1 MYRQTIE
8 DLIKQFNTNIKI
20 GLSNDQVEIIRK
32 NHGYNELE
40 EARPTPLWKKFI
52 KNFKDFMIFILI
64 AAAIIS
70 FVLGE
75 KTDAFIIIA
84 IVLINAIIST
94 YQEMKA
100 EESISALK
108 SLTAPKCVVLRD
120 GEKMEIDAKFLVPGD
135 VVFIEAGNFVP
146 ADGRLMES
154 SNLKMEESTLT
165 GESLPVEKNT
175 MQLDSENLQ
184 IGDQTNMVFTGT
196 VVTYGSGK
204 FIVTST
210 GMNTQLGKIAT
221 LISEEKESLTPLQI
235 KLDEIGKI
243 IGVIVLLISAI
254 IFIVGIVQ
262 GRDTFDMFFIAVSL
276 AVAAIPEG
284 LPAIVTIV
292 LALGVRRLSQKNA
305 VIRKLPAVETLG
317 SSSVICSDKTG
328 TLTQNKMTVMDFFTM
343 STPDKKTLIISSIL
357 CNDATI
363 TSENEIGDPTETALI
378 RYGLDNKYTQNNI
391 NDIYPRIDGLPFD
404 SDRKMMTTVHTDKTS
419 FVSFTKGAVDE
430 IITRCNY
437 VLIDG
442 IKVKFDK
449 EKKAQVLQKNRFF
462 AEKALRVL
470 GFASKDYEQQ
480 PTEITSETIEDD
492 MTFIGLLAMM
502 DPPREEAK
510 LSIKKCQ
517 TAGIKPV
524 MITGDHKITA
534 TVIARDLGIL
544 KNDDEVITGKE
555 LSEISDDDL
564 INNVQN
570 YSVYAR
576 VSPEH
581 KVKIVKA
588 WQSNNHVVAMTG
600 DGVNDAPALR
610 MADIGIAMGKVG
622 TDVSRSAASMV
633 LMDDNFSTIVV
644 AIEEGR
650 GIYSN
655 IKKSIRYLLSCNFG
669 EIFLLLLAMLMNLK
683 VPLLPIHILW
693 INLVTDSFPALALGI
708 EPKDKNILDESP
720 RKKGENIFSNGLIY
734 KIVFEGLLVGLIALG
749 IFVYGL
755 SINITIARTMTFL
768 TLAFSQ
774 LVHSINVRSDDSI
787 IFVKG
792 LFSNKYSLYA
802 ILTSVLLQ
810 VFIVSVPFTQNLF
823 KVTHLSFNQ
832 WIIVLLSSLIPLFV
846 IELIKIIKSLNSK

>member
-1 MYRQTIE
+1 
-8 DLIKQFNTNIKI
+8 
-20 GLSNDQVEIIRK
+20 
-32 NHGYNELE
+32 
-40 EARPTPLWKKFI
+40 
-52 KNFKDFMIFILI
+52 
-64 AAAIIS
+64 
-70 FVLGE
+70 
-75 KTDAFIIIA
+75 
-84 IVLINAIIST
+84 
-94 YQEMKA
+94 
-100 EESISALK
+100 
-108 SLTAPKCVVLRD
+108 
-120 GEKMEIDAKFLVPGD
+120 
-135 VVFIEAGNFVP
+135 
-146 ADGRLMES
+146 
-154 SNLKMEESTLT
+154 
-165 GESLPVEKNT
+165 
-175 MQLDSENLQ
+175 
-184 IGDQTNMVFTGT
+184 
-196 VVTYGSGK
+196 
-204 FIVTST
+204 
-210 GMNTQLGKIAT
+210 
-221 LISEEKESLTPLQI
+221 
-235 KLDEIGKI
+235 
-243 IGVIVLLISAI
+243 
-254 IFIVGIVQ
+254 
-262 GRDTFDMFFIAVSL
+262 
-276 AVAAIPEG
+276 
-284 LPAIVTIV
+284 
-292 LALGVRRLSQKNA
+292 
-305 VIRKLPAVETLG
+305 
-317 SSSVICSDKTG
+317 
-328 TLTQNKMTVMDFFTM
+328 
-343 STPDKKTLIISSIL
+343 
-357 CNDATI
+357 
-363 TSENEIGDPTETALI
+363 
-378 RYGLDNKYTQNNI
+378 
-391 NDIYPRIDGLPFD
+391 
-404 SDRKMMTTVHTDKTS
+404 
-419 FVSFTKGAVDE
+419 
-430 IITRCNY
+430 
-437 VLIDG
+437 
-442 IKVKFDK
+442 
-449 EKKAQVLQKNRFF
+449 
-462 AEKALRVL
+462 
-470 GFASKDYEQQ
+470 
-480 PTEITSETIEDD
+480 
-492 MTFIGLLAMM
+492 
-502 DPPREEAK
+502 
-510 LSIKKCQ
+510 
-517 TAGIKPV
+517 